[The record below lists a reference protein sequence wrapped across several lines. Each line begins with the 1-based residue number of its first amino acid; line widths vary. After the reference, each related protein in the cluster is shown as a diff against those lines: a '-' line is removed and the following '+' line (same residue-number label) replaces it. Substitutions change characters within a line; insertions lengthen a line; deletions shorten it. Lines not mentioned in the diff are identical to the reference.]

1 MTSLTS
7 RLPERTLAV
16 ALLARATF
24 LWLVLRAVI
33 ATFGVVT
40 STRNP
45 WVLTIPMA
53 LVLIGM
59 VGGLSLLDAR
69 RRNEHRFLANLGVS
83 QAMMVVLSMTPALVA
98 EMLVGLFGAR

>member
-1 MTSLTS
+1 MTS

-40 STRNP
+40 GTLSP
-45 WVLTIPMA
+45 WVLTVPTAI
-53 LVLIGM
+53 VLIGM

-83 QAMMVVLSMTPALVA
+83 EITIALLSMTPAFAAEVA
-98 EMLVGLFGAR
+98 IGILGAR